1 MQNKKI
7 KKSVKCRN
15 ILFWFAVGVFFVL
28 CLIFFLTSTRQG
40 LRLVTRQFLP
50 KFIDAQ
56 DIQVGDVSGR
66 LSEELVFER
75 VELKDLKLFPDGTVI
90 RVQRL
95 SIKLK
100 SLNPQDAQ
108 IDFEN
113 IRFFMPYSDPI
124 VFSGHYRAGQ
134 LTANVY
140 SRSVSVEECLSFLPT
155 KITGNPKG
163 TLKNIDWY
171 LEGPLSAIKLTG
183 TFEIE
188 ELILPRLMIS
198 EVLGELS
205 MVLHRSETGFKPS
218 GELRATQGKV
228 KVQNT
233 LLKLE
238 ESKLFFAGSFGQP
251 TFSIKGRTSI
261 SNVDIDLSLLG
272 TPQAPQLK
280 LSSNPPLAQGA
291 LLLMFLTGKNMDVV
305 QTSIEQQ
312 RLTPDLAKD
321 MVDYFLLGGEGG
333 RFAQKFG
340 IKDVSII
347 YDKDV
352 AGIGVKKEVTE
363 YLDVGYQFE
372 QQGLDRSQSFDLK
385 HTLGAELKLNS
396 RVSLEV
402 DKEVYQ
408 FHNQERFTD
417 TIKPDDRIFLKYKA
431 RF

>member
-1 MQNKKI
+1 MRNKKFEYGE
-7 KKSVKCRN
+7 KYKN
-15 ILFWFAVGVFFVL
+15 ILFWIAVIVFIVL
-28 CLIFFLTSTRQG
+28 GAIFFLTSTRPG

-66 LSEELVFER
+66 LSDELVFER
-75 VELKDLKLFPDGTVI
+75 IELKNLKFFPESTTI

-100 SLNPQDAQ
+100 SLNPQDAE
-108 IDFEN
+108 INFEN
-113 IRFFMPYSDPI
+113 IRFFMPHSDPI
-124 VFSGHYRAGQ
+124 VFFGHYRAGQ
-134 LTANVY
+134 LTANIY
-140 SRSVSVEECLSFLPT
+140 SRSVSVEECLSLLPR
-155 KITGNPKG
+155 KITGNPRG
-163 TLKNIDWY
+163 VIKNIDWF
-171 LEGPLSAIKLTG
+171 LEGPLNAIKLTG
-183 TFEIE
+183 AFEIE
-188 ELILPRLMIS
+188 QLILPRLMMS
-198 EVLGELS
+198 EILGDLS
-205 MVLHRSETGFKPS
+205 LVFYRGESGFNPS
-218 GELRATQGKV
+218 GEVRVIQGKV

-233 LLKLE
+233 FLRLE
-238 ESKLFFAGSFGQP
+238 ESKLFFAGSFGEP
-251 TFSIKGRTSI
+251 TFSIKGKTSI
-261 SNVDIDLSLLG
+261 SNVHIDLTLLG
-272 TPQAPQLK
+272 TPQAPQVK

-333 RFAQKFG
+333 RFAQRFG

-363 YLDVGYQFE
+363 YLDIGYQFE

-408 FHNQERFTD
+408 FHTQERFEE
-417 TIKPDDRIFLKYKA
+417 TIKPDDRIFLKYKT